1 MAASGNYVNETKTG
15 SQTDEAESL
24 SAANYKK
31 KKRRPWLVVLI
42 IALVVLAVALGV
54 LAFIGYTYW
63 SGQQAY
69 DDIAEEVFVAPV
81 EGENPENAP
90 EDLDLSGFY
99 IDWDALRAINPDVV
113 GWIYVPGTVINYP
126 VAHVDGDDEY
136 YLHHNFSRSSSGQ
149 FGAEYGC
156 IQLSG
161 VNNADFSDR
170 VNVIYGH
177 NMANGSMFA
186 ALSFFYDSSRFNA
199 HRTFYLFTP
208 TGYYK
213 LRSFAVNHVLGSDT
227 SIVIPNFVDDAEF
240 EAYVQARLDNS
251 IVRADQP
258 VATAESVSKVF
269 AFSTC
274 DGSDNTYRYITFCS
288 IEEYLPIDANLS
300 QDFISEGNAEEVE
313 NTTGERVS

>member
-1 MAASGNYVNETKTG
+1 MAASDKNVNATDLG
-15 SQTDEAESL
+15 SQSGEDESL
-24 SAANYKK
+24 SADDYKK
-31 KKRRPWLVVLI
+31 KKRSPWFVVLI
-42 IALVVLAVALGV
+42 VALAVLAVALGV
-54 LAFIGYTYW
+54 LAFIGYSYW
-63 SGQQAY
+63 NGQKAY
-69 DDIAEEVFVAPV
+69 DDIAEQVFVAPDESEA
-81 EGENPENAP
+81 EGFPDNLNLG
-90 EDLDLSGFY
+90 DFS

-136 YLHHNFSRSSSGQ
+136 YLYHNFSRSSAGQ

-161 VNNADFSDR
+161 ENRADFSDR
-170 VNVIYGH
+170 VNVLYGH

-186 ALSFFYDSSRFNA
+186 PLSFFYDSATFNA

-208 TGYYK
+208 AGSYK

-227 SIVIPNFVDDAEF
+227 SIVVPNFADDAEF

-251 IVRADQP
+251 IVDATPP
-258 VATAESVSKVF
+258 VVPAASVSKVF

-288 IEEYLPIDANLS
+288 IEEYLPIDANIS
-300 QDFISEGNAEEVE
+300 QGFIGDDNAQDVE
-313 NTTGERVS
+313 SATEERVS